1 MTTGARLK
9 ELRKHLNITAKDLAL
24 ATDIP
29 VRTIGGYER
38 NENPPNEKFL
48 TKLIEQYNVN
58 INWFL
63 TGKGNMFIS
72 FETANKQYELSS
84 ETIQNITKL
93 IQNDIVKYIKIHA

>member
-63 TGKGNMFIS
+63 TGKGNMFALSEPI
-72 FETANKQYELSS
+72 NKQYELSI
-84 ETIQNITKL
+84 ETIQDITKL
-93 IQNDIVKYIKIHA
+93 IQKDILNHIF